1 MEIKEIE
8 IYLEQVRNSIFNITD
23 ADEFIEAL
31 RQQLYDYAS
40 DYPDLSLEALYH
52 EFGDPGTVA
61 QEFLEDKPD
70 IHPKQ
75 IAKEKKKS
83 RIKTAVIIILVV
95 IVIAAAVRLLDL
107 YFNTTQTMATDVIVI
122 HENEEEKGDSQ

>member
-1 MEIKEIE
+1 MEIREIE
-8 IYLEQVRNSIFNITD
+8 IYLEQVRNSIFNIID

-61 QEFLEDKPD
+61 QESLKINRIFIRNKLQKKRKKAEL
-70 IHPKQ
+70 KQ
-75 IAKEKKKS
+75 
-83 RIKTAVIIILVV
+83 
-95 IVIAAAVRLLDL
+95 LLSS
-107 YFNTTQTMATDVIVI
+107 Y
-122 HENEEEKGDSQ
+122 

>member
-1 MEIKEIE
+1 MEIREIE
-8 IYLEQVRNSIFNITD
+8 IYLEQVRNSIFNIID

-61 QEFLEDKPD
+61 HEFLEDKPD

-83 RIKTAVIIILVV
+83 RIKTTVIILLAVS
-95 IVIAAAVRLLDL
+95 VIAGILHFIDIQKHKQA
-107 YFNTTQTMATDVIVI
+107 MATDVIVI
-122 HENEEEKGDSQ
+122 HENEEGEGDSQ